1 MLIALTRAVAQLSDP
16 RLRRVLWRALG
27 IAVAIFAGVW
37 VAAWYGLDW
46 AGQALAGRL
55 AEGGFWHGV
64 VDWLVGLGGA
74 AAVLMASF
82 LLFPAV
88 MGLGQSFF
96 LEDAAD
102 AVEARHYPDL
112 PPARE
117 QPILEALRDGI
128 DLALVTLAVNL
139 LALPVYIVLSLLPPL
154 NVVVFYGVNGYLL
167 GREYFEVVAVRRLPR
182 RLVRETRRRFRLRI
196 VAAGAVI
203 AVLLTV
209 PLVNLVAPVV
219 AVAYMVHVF
228 EGLRRRAGLPASP
241 GSPERTA

>member
-1 MLIALTRAVAQLSDP
+1 MIAALTRAVAQLSDP
-16 RLRRVLWRALG
+16 RLRGVLWRALG
-27 IAVAIFAGVW
+27 IAVALFAVLW
-37 VAAWYGLDW
+37 AAAWYGLSW
-46 AGQALAGRL
+46 AGTALADSL
-55 AEGGFWHGV
+55 SEGGLWHTALE
-64 VDWLVGLGGA
+64 WLVGLGGL
-74 AAVLMASF
+74 AAVLLASF
-82 LLFPAV
+82 LLFPAM

-128 DLALVTLAVNL
+128 DLALVTIAVNL
-139 LALPVYIVLSLLPPL
+139 FALPVYILLSLLPPL
-154 NVVVFYGVNGYLL
+154 NVLVFYGVNGYLL

-182 RLVRETRRRFRLRI
+182 DQVRATRRRFRWRI

-203 AVLLTV
+203 AVLLTIPV
-209 PLVNLVAPVV
+209 VNLIAPVV

-228 EGLRRRAGLPASP
+228 EGLRRRAGLPATP
-241 GSPERTA
+241 KAIA